1 MRRLDVIVPVVRWSG
16 LADATLRSLR
26 EHLGRPEALRVVGAA
41 PPPAGAVGPAAESAG
56 DIADVGG
63 VGDVGDVGDVAG
75 AWNLVLDDLGEHPE
89 RDLLVVLPGILAAP
103 LLDLR
108 LQWSAYTADEVA
120 LVSPLCDLDPA
131 TSLARHG
138 VHGLTAAEID
148 DRLARL
154 AGHGPLA
161 VVDAPYFLPECAF
174 VRADLVR
181 RALGRERPRDPAGLV
196 RLLRREGLLC
206 GFAPHVFVECPSL
219 PPRPAPWLDA
229 GGAVS
234 AFLAET
240 PLHQVALRL
249 GTGEAPRVP
258 GVRRRSRPRLLHVS
272 HSLGGG
278 LERWVDLFTSA
289 SPQADNFVLKSIGE
303 RGRFGSQLWLYEGAN
318 LSAPVQAWKLAPP
331 IEGSVV
337 SHLGYRRVFAE
348 IVRELGIDGVVV
360 SSLIGHSLDALRS
373 SLPTVM
379 VFHDYFPFCS
389 ALHIA
394 FEGVCRECGEHRLAA
409 CLRRNPLNDLFDSRD
424 PREWLVLREA
434 FLAALSAGGVRAV
447 APSPSVA
454 RHLRELAPQ
463 TAGMDVAI
471 LPHGSDAR
479 DLWLE
484 PERPERPG
492 SAAPLR
498 VVVLGRVTAIKGE
511 DLLREVVER
520 AGDLARFWLVGCG
533 DRGRRLAGRRVEVVE
548 RYERQELP
556 AILARIAPDAGLF
569 LSIVP
574 ETFSFTL
581 DECFGARIP
590 PVALRTGSF
599 GDRIEDGVNGFLCD
613 PDAGSVL
620 ATLERL
626 AAARGLLAGVREE
639 LRRRTPRSA
648 VDMVADYAR
657 VLGLEDFSPRAY
669 FAAEWGPGDG
679 APERGGYRLPAGSPL
694 GFAEYFRQV
703 ETGTL
708 HHIQQTRRLKPWQR
722 TVGRRAAAGGFRMAR
737 LLMRWLVR

>member
-1 MRRLDVIVPVVRWSG
+1 MQRLEVIVPVVRWNG

-26 EHLGRPEALRVVGAA
+26 EHLGRPEALRVVAA
-41 PPPAGAVGPAAESAG
+41 AGPGEESAG
-56 DIADVGG
+56 D
-63 VGDVGDVGDVAG
+63 VAS
-75 AWNLVLDDLGEHPE
+75 AWDLVLDELGEHPE
-89 RDLLVVLPGILAAP
+89 RDLLVVLPGVLAAP

-108 LQWSAYTADEVA
+108 LQWSAYAADEVA

-131 TSLARHG
+131 TSLARHD
-138 VHGLTAAEID
+138 VRGLSAAEID

-154 AGHGPLA
+154 AGHGPGA

-174 VRADLVR
+174 VRAGLVR
-181 RALGRERPRDPAGLV
+181 RALARERPRDPAGLV
-196 RLLRREGLLC
+196 RLLHREGLLC
-206 GFAPHVFVECPSL
+206 GLAPHVFVACPAL

-229 GGAVS
+229 RAVP

-249 GTGEAPRVP
+249 AAGEAPRVA

-278 LERWVDLFTSA
+278 LERWVDLFTAA
-289 SPQADNFVLKSIGE
+289 SPQVDNFVLKSIGE

-318 LSAPVQAWKLAPP
+318 LSAPIRTWQLAPP
-331 IEGSVV
+331 IAGSVV
-337 SHLGYRRVFAE
+337 SHLGYRRAFAE
-348 IVRELGIDGVVV
+348 TVRELGIDGVVV

-394 FEGVCRECGEHRLAA
+394 FEGICRECGEHRLAA

-434 FLAALSAGGVRAV
+434 FLTALPAGGVKAV

-463 TAGMDVAI
+463 AAGMDIAI

-479 DLWLE
+479 DRWLE
-484 PERPERPG
+484 PERRES

-548 RYERQELP
+548 RYERRELP

-620 ATLERL
+620 ATLARL

-648 VDMVADYAR
+648 EDMVADYVR
-657 VLGLEDFSPRAY
+657 VLGLGDFSPRAY

-694 GFAEYFRQV
+694 GFAEYLRQV

-708 HHIQQTRRLKPWQR
+708 HHLQQTRRLKPWQR
-722 TVGRRAAAGGFRMAR
+722 TAGRRAAAAGFRMAR